1 MTRDLLTRDQVAR
14 KLAKTGCWFQRHRK
28 ALEAGDGFPPAV
40 LGRGRG
46 ARWDPAAIDAWL
58 DQRMPK
64 ALRGPQLEV
73 TIEPDWEAK
82 LIERLP
88 RAAGQA

>member
-1 MTRDLLTRDQVAR
+1 MSNRDLLTRDQVAR
-14 KLAKTGCWFQRHRK
+14 KLSQTADGFSRK
-28 ALEAGDGFPPAV
+28 RKGLEAEGFPPAV

-64 ALRGPQLEV
+64 ALRSSQSEAG
-73 TIEPDWEAK
+73 PDWEAR

-88 RAAGQA
+88 QHAGRA